1 MNSEQWSQ
9 EDQKWAKEVLA
20 CRQIV
25 TEINRFGINDNQR
38 VKLIE
43 LLSLEVEN
51 HEDSTSLAKSSRE
64 ILERRETGTTNKG
77 RILT

>member
-1 MNSEQWSQ
+1 MSEEQWTQ
-9 EDQKWAKEVLA
+9 EDKKWAKEVLA

-25 TEINRFGINDNQR
+25 AEINKFGISDNQR

-51 HEDSTSLAKSSRE
+51 HEDSISLAKSCRE
-64 ILERRETGTTNKG
+64 ILERRETGSTNKG